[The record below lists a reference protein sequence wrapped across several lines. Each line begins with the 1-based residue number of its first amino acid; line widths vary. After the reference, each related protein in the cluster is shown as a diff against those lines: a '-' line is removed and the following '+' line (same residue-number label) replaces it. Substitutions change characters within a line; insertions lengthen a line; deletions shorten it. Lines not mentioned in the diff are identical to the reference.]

1 MSFGAGSDLEVV
13 RFPDERLRG
22 MGVAL
27 PEQMPAASSRLRK
40 SARGG
45 ESAFLSDSCNAT
57 HLHRAGKR
65 GAANVDVVAFT
76 VAVFFQ
82 AAVGQPGGH
91 FVG

>member
-1 MSFGAGSDLEVV
+1 MRL
-13 RFPDERLRG
+13 PDERLRG

-27 PEQMPAASSRLRK
+27 PKQMPAASSRLHK

-45 ESAFLSDSCNAT
+45 ESAFLSASCNAT

-65 GAANVDVVAFT
+65 GAANVDVAFT